1 MPEIK
6 HTFTAGKM
14 NKDLDL
20 RLVRNGEYRDAKNIQ
35 VRTTDADS
43 SGDGSAGTAQNLKG
57 NKELGG
63 AYVTTG
69 YDGNSTKIIGS
80 VADEKSNKSYF
91 FAAAPLPSDGNGIAD
106 KNTISAESIN
116 TSDLDN
122 KLKFWVDS
130 IIEVD
135 ADTETVQPIFV
146 DVFGIT
152 GLGSEIL
159 SSEPGDSNNPS
170 VIFLT
175 DQSSSAASVTA
186 FTSNTYTS
194 FNVKNDV
201 KDQIKVGMRVRFT
214 LVSTS
219 GVIQNMTNGEFNV
232 DVSIPSNENL
242 DLSSDFE
249 TSNEVISI
257 NGNTVFI
264 DQSGQQLNMSE
275 LSGTFI
281 IHFFDPERV
290 LNFNYNSKNISSSI
304 NIIDDLLFWSDG
316 VDEPKKINI
325 KRCLAGTDTET
336 YLTSPKHTKLM
347 VKKADGSLGKISS
360 VENLDTPNNPNNFIG
375 VKKEHITV
383 IRKKPTT
390 PPILE
395 MKRTNRSGQL
405 VVNVDYPNTNSSG
418 NLIGGFVSYYT
429 NPQDIDEDGVVN
441 IVETETDSPSSA
453 DQTYLIQ
460 PGDEVATGGSER
472 YIRLPSDI
480 DIRENDIL
488 RFSST
493 SFNLSPVI
501 IDAQVI
507 QGPIFYEA
515 STDTNGYII
524 KCVFVDSRLS
534 LLQPTNWDVEVLL
547 SKPLFE
553 TKFGRFAYRYKY
565 EDGECSAFS
574 PWSELAFLPG
584 DFLYSPKNGFNSG
597 MENNVRELVVRG
609 FIPSNS
615 VRPHDVRTVDVL
627 FKTTDDANVYVV
639 KSITREIDD
648 EWENFVDAFDG
659 SGNELEVVE
668 DFGKLTI
675 TSEMINRVLESNQL
689 LRSWDNVPRSAKA
702 QSVTGSRLV
711 YGNYVQ
717 GYDINNNVGLKQLI
731 ISNPVAFP
739 TPEKSVKSMRTYK
752 WGMVFGDK
760 YGRETPVLPSTFKT
774 DSGEVITGDAA
785 VEKSLSYFKNNFQ
798 LQQDWSSQPEDWMD
812 YVKYYVKEIST
823 EYYNLVMDRYFDSG
837 DDGVWISFN
846 SADRNKVD
854 EETYLILKNEHGS
867 QTPVLEPARYKIL
880 AIENEAPE
888 FIKRRKE
895 PIGSVII
902 DSSNI
907 YGTDDVSDAV
917 PTLLS
922 NQNEINTENEFSF
935 TKDDFKG
942 TAIVKIKGTFV
953 NNNITPAVTFTA
965 ESPFR
970 NIGNFTDGGIYI
982 TEVFSSEDVDMYNI
996 INNQLIELGI
1006 SADLPQSSVDGLG
1019 DGETASIVYSL
1030 EFFDEVPIE
1039 GPEFNGKF
1047 FVKIQRNETLDA
1059 KITSQS
1065 SGDYNIE
1072 QEFDIAY
1079 ISNTLDNPAS
1089 VGPKSTYTWGT
1100 NTVSGFTSGNIES
1113 LVDAPSTSNNTLRF
1127 NFNDEGD
1134 TLVLNANNTQGVN
1147 KFGPGDPIATKTFW
1161 QNWFNTTTTQIFI
1174 DEAPAAMDYT
1184 FRITSDESVGT
1195 NLVNPFY
1202 SSRVLH
1208 YFGSD
1213 KPISHSLYRVN
1224 GSNDANGLEFNGVT
1238 GPQIFGRFESDVN
1251 LPINLGSATGN
1262 IQTTVL
1268 SEPFQPLATVTGE
1281 VSNGGFGNIGYSENF
1296 KPAGLSVGFA
1306 ESGQFGQLTFSC
1318 VSNNIS
1324 TTNGRGVNT
1333 TQRGKVTTTGGGG
1346 NGGAYGA
1353 NQYQNNSSYNV
1364 SFDATT
1370 ETYPTQ
1376 FIPGTNE
1383 DFKNKMQTAGTLFR
1397 FPSDPSGTVYR
1408 VLTNEQEVNP
1418 FPALVGQASNA
1429 DLEDNSDIF
1438 EGPLSIHRVSNFY
1451 DQTQTEESNIN
1462 ETASLR
1468 SSFIIRF
1475 ARVGELNE
1483 TIPGTGI
1490 DAEYFDPRG
1499 QVAHDGTETLKIQI
1513 LSKAIQAG
1521 EDLFF
1526 ETTAACWE
1534 TEPKETTD
1542 LDIYYEASPA
1552 IPMTLKNNNIQ
1563 SFVQSSINKDLASS
1577 FYAKPRV
1584 TEGNYEYIEMSSDAY
1599 VNKSFQDNIIQIKH
1613 NYSLPQSISSTTS
1626 PTSDNLVPTF
1636 NAGGSNTFKTINKN
1650 IVAIG
1655 DEVCFARPDG
1665 YQTKSVIVEHLQ
1677 QVENAGPDS
1686 FKVSNN
1692 IGITPGSSGFSLE
1705 VTENKTILR
1714 CATTTAGGPNGLF
1727 LSQVTNFDAVTNVV
1741 DENFNTVATQD
1752 GVTFS
1757 DSDLSEIA
1765 PNSQTTQVKLG
1776 MHVYGNEGTVKLP
1789 KGTFVESTKY
1799 ISAIS
1804 IPGFTFTE
1812 PLVALAQDIEILE
1825 ITLSKALIST
1835 NTGENLIA
1843 AFWGNTIG
1851 ITFFFQEQTGF
1862 FRIDKNVWRYPV
1874 ILNWFN
1880 CYSFGNGV
1888 ESDRIRDDFNTPT
1901 IDNGCRVSS
1910 TFLEYGEENIS
1921 SGLIHSGLYNSIS
1934 SVNNLNEF
1942 NMAEKITKNI
1952 NPSYGSIQA
1961 LKSRNNNIV
1970 VFSEDKVLKVLA
1982 NKDAVFNADG
1992 NPQLVATNRVLGDAT
2007 PYAGDYGISNNP
2019 ESLASDSY
2027 RLYFTDKQRGA
2038 VLRLSMDG
2046 LTPISDVNMRTYF
2059 RENLKLCDS
2068 LVGTFDGVNGE
2079 YNLSLNYKE
2088 EHQKQNLSVSFNEG
2102 SKGWVSFK
2110 SFVPSAGLTVAGKYI
2125 TSPSQTTGSQDT
2137 ISKMNKVYVHDDDTA
2152 GRNNFYGTSHDS
2164 SIEIVFNDLPS
2175 VVKSF
2180 KAINYEGT
2188 QAQVINMQTLADEG
2202 GLTYSDEYYNLDGQ
2216 TGWYVDTFTTDMQVG
2231 QVNEFINKE
2240 NKWFNRITSLK
2251 SNLTVADIKNDLGQI
2266 AVQGLGNP
2274 ISSDS
2279 TGNILSSTEVNI
2291 VIGELP
2297 PLEIIFAQN
2306 NSQTVLLSQN
2316 TGLVSA
2322 PKKYTWIGPNGVVAR
2337 IYIDPVLNNTEVD
2350 FIVDGTI
2357 PFNIG
2362 ASGPYLQTDFYTEFN
2377 YFGNVNTNY
2386 TLFGEGLWTI
2396 KIEEFTNFDE
2406 ADDPIDFSSR
2416 SITGQVFLT
2425 DGSGFSENFD
2435 SLTLYNG

>member
-116 TSDLDN
+116 DSNLSN

-170 VIFLT
+170 GIFLT
-175 DQSSSAASVTA
+175 DQAANDSTNTA

-194 FNVKNDV
+194 FNVKDDV

-219 GVIQNMTNGEFNV
+219 GVIQNMSNAELNV
-232 DVSIPSNENL
+232 DVTIPSNENL
-242 DLSSDFE
+242 DLSNDVE
-249 TSNEVISI
+249 LSNEVISV

-264 DQSGQQLNMSE
+264 DQVGFQLNMSQ
-275 LSGTFI
+275 LDGSFI

-325 KRCLAGTDTET
+325 KRCLAGTDTAT

-347 VKKADGSLGKISS
+347 VKKANGSLGTISS
-360 VENLDTPNNPNNFIG
+360 VENLDTPNNSDNFIG

-390 PPILE
+390 PPTLE

-711 YGNYVQ
+711 YGNYIQ

-739 TPEKSVKSMRTYK
+739 TPEKSIKSMRTYK

-895 PIGSVII
+895 PIGSVVI

-907 YGTDDVSDAV
+907 YGTENVSDAV
-917 PTLLS
+917 PTLLA
-922 NQNEINTENEFSF
+922 NQNEINTTNEIGF

-942 TAIVKIKGTFV
+942 TAKVKIKGTFV
-953 NNNITPAVTFTA
+953 NNNITPAATFTA

-970 NIGNFTDGGIYI
+970 NVGNFNDGGIYI
-982 TEVFSSEDVDMYNI
+982 TEVFSSEDVNMYNI

-1006 SADLPQSSVDGLG
+1006 SDDLPQSSVDGLG
-1019 DGETASIVYSL
+1019 ASETASIVYSL

-1072 QEFDIAY
+1072 QEFSIAY
-1079 ISNTLDNPAS
+1079 ISNASTNPAS
-1089 VGPKSTYTWGT
+1089 VGPKSAYTWGT

-1127 NFNDEGD
+1127 NFNDDGD
-1134 TLVLNANNTQGVN
+1134 ALVLSASNTQGVN
-1147 KFGPGDPIATKTFW
+1147 KFGPGDPVATKTFW

-1184 FRITSDESVGT
+1184 FRISSNQTSGL
-1195 NLVNPFY
+1195 NLVNPIY

-1224 GSNDANGLEFNGVT
+1224 GSNDANGLAFSGVT
-1238 GPQIFGRFESDVN
+1238 GPKIFGSFESNVN
-1251 LPINLGSATGN
+1251 LPIDLGSATGN

-1268 SEPFQPLATVTGE
+1268 SEPFQPLATVTEE
-1281 VSNGGFGNIGYSENF
+1281 VANGGFGNIGYSENF

-1318 VSNNIS
+1318 VSNNIDVD
-1324 TTNGRGVNT
+1324 NGKGVNT
-1333 TQRGKVTTTGGGG
+1333 TQRGAIIQS
-1346 NGGAYGA
+1346 NNLEEFFSA
-1353 NQYQNNSSYNV
+1353 NEI
-1364 SFDATT
+1364 T

-1418 FPALVGQASNA
+1418 FSLLAGQSSNA
-1429 DLEDNSDIF
+1429 SLLDNSDIF

-1451 DQTQTEESNIN
+1451 DETQTVESNLN

-1468 SSFIIRF
+1468 SSFVIRF

-1483 TIPGTGI
+1483 TIPGTGV

-1513 LSKAIQAG
+1513 VSKAIQAG

-1599 VNKSFQDNIIQIKH
+1599 VNKSFQDNIVQIKH

-1626 PTSDNLVPTF
+1626 PISDNLVPTF
-1636 NAGGSNTFKTINKN
+1636 NTGGSNTFKTINKN
-1650 IVAIG
+1650 IVSIG

-1677 QVENAGPDS
+1677 KIENAGPDS

-1692 IGITPGSSGFSLE
+1692 IGIKPGQSAFTLQ

-1714 CATTTAGGPNGLF
+1714 FATTTQTSVLNLIF
-1727 LSQVTNFDAVTNVV
+1727 LAQVTNFAAVTNVV
-1741 DENFNTVATQD
+1741 DENFDTVQNQI
-1752 GVTFS
+1752 GLTFS
-1757 DSDLSEIA
+1757 SSDLSTIA

-1776 MHVYGNEGTVKLP
+1776 MHVYTDSSTSKLP
-1789 KGTFVESTKY
+1789 RGTFIESTKY
-1799 ISAIS
+1799 IGRSSLEAFTTDIS
-1804 IPGFTFTE
+1804 PT
-1812 PLVALAQDIEILE
+1812 AQDIELLE
-1825 ITLSKALIST
+1825 ITLSKALTNGDGEDISPGLYGNV
-1835 NTGENLIA
+1835 NTA
-1843 AFWGNTIG
+1843 
-1851 ITFFFQEQTGF
+1851 TFFFQEQTGF

-2046 LTPISDVNMRTYF
+2046 LTPISDVSMRTYF

-2188 QAQVINMQTLADEG
+2188 QAQVINMQTLADAE

-2240 NKWFNRITSLK
+2240 NKWFNRITSSK
-2251 SNLTVADIKNDLGQI
+2251 NNLIVADIKNDLGQI

-2279 TGNILSSTEVNI
+2279 TGTILSSTEVNI
-2291 VIGELP
+2291 VINELP

-2306 NSQTVLLSQN
+2306 YGASVLISQN
-2316 TGLVSA
+2316 TGSISA
-2322 PKKYTWIGPNGVVAR
+2322 PKKYTWTGPNGVVAR
-2337 IYIDPVLNNTEVD
+2337 IWIDPSLNNTEVD
-2350 FIVDGTI
+2350 FVVDEAI
-2357 PFNIG
+2357 PLNINN
-2362 ASGPYLQTDFYTEFN
+2362 SGPYLASTFFN
-2377 YFGNVNTNY
+2377 ELNYNGNVNTNY

-2396 KIEEFTNFDE
+2396 KIEEFTNFNL

-2425 DGSGFSENFD
+2425 DNSGDPNNFD
-2435 SLTLYNG
+2435 SLILYNG